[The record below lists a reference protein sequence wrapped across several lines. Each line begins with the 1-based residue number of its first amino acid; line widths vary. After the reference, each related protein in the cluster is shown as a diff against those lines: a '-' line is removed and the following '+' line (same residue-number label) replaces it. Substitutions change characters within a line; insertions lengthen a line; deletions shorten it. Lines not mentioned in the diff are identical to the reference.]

1 MHFVRSLGN
10 GFSKAFACS
19 RSGRLIRYSAF
30 ALLLLFLITITT
42 VFLYKYV
49 AFHLSISYPSILK
62 LGITF
67 GLAFI
72 LIYVLYSLLGYR
84 KENRLAYAPY
94 LAALLVSG
102 LFFMAVFTPGTV
114 PDERSHY
121 LSSYRF
127 SNVIQQIEP
136 SDHAMSMR
144 VSDKLFLDKADRQ
157 ELEEDNYNV
166 IKDEALPIITDR
178 TSRFYYSQF
187 GSSEF
192 TSINAGW
199 FPQLKLAPALGIAI
213 GQALSMNGLWTYY
226 LGRLFNFLYFV
237 ALVFAAVRI
246 SPVGKPLFVA
256 LSLLPMTLHVAAS
269 YSYDAGII
277 GMSFLLIAMFLKCIF
292 SRSRIPLRMKVGMI
306 VLCILLVPCKI
317 IYGLLVCLVFFV
329 PASNF
334 KDTKTSKLFKA
345 SVILASLLSLG
356 LLGSNFLLDVIRID
370 ELTGSESQHIVLDS
384 EPPDPKHSV
393 SEFITSPLNTLFIL
407 VNTVFEAS
415 SFYLQ
420 SFLGGSLGPFQVN
433 IIAPWS
439 FMLVYLALL
448 FVAAQRSV
456 IDEAR
461 LGPKLKAGF
470 IILTLVMSFG
480 IIVSMFTAWTS
491 ESWIRVEGVQ
501 GRYFLPFAP
510 LFLLVSRLN
519 FYRLKTA
526 FPASYLVLGMH
537 ALNSMYL
544 LYIYAA
550 VVRLT

>member
-30 ALLLLFLITITT
+30 ALLLLSLITITT

-49 AFHLSISYPSILK
+49 AFYLSIPYTSILK
-62 LGITF
+62 LGAIF
-67 GLAFI
+67 GLGLA
-72 LIYVLYSLLGYR
+72 LICFLYSLLGYR
-84 KENRLAYAPY
+84 KENRLAYASY
-94 LAALLVSG
+94 LVALLVSG
-102 LFFMAVFTPGTV
+102 LFFMAVFTPGAV

-127 SNVIQQIEP
+127 SNAIQQIEP

-157 ELEEDNYNV
+157 ELEENNYGV
-166 IKDEALPIITDR
+166 IKDEVTPIITDR
-178 TSRFYYSQF
+178 TARFYYSQF
-187 GSSEF
+187 GGSEF

-199 FPQLKLAPALGIAI
+199 FPQLKLAPALGITI
-213 GQALSMNGLWTYY
+213 GQALNMNGLWTYY

-292 SRSRIPLRMKVGMI
+292 SHSPISLRMKIGLT
-306 VLCILLVPCKI
+306 VLCVLLVPCKI
-317 IYGLLVCLVFFV
+317 IYGFLVCLVFFI

-334 KDTKTSKLFKA
+334 KDAKASRLLKA
-345 SVILASLLSLG
+345 SVIMASLLSLG

-370 ELTGSESQHIVLDS
+370 ELTGSESQHIVLDN

-393 SEFITSPLNTLFIL
+393 SEFITRPLNTLFIL
-407 VNTVFEAS
+407 INTIFEAS

-439 FMLVYLALL
+439 FLLVYLALL
-448 FVAAQRSV
+448 LVAAQRSV

-461 LGPKLKAGF
+461 LGPQLKAGF
-470 IILTLVMSFG
+470 LILALVMSVG
-480 IIVSMFTAWTS
+480 ILVSMFTAWTNVD
-491 ESWIRVEGVQ
+491 WIRVEGVQ

-519 FYRLKTA
+519 YYKLRTA
-526 FPASYLVLGMH
+526 FPISYLVIGMYT
-537 ALNSMYL
+537 LNSMYL